1 MILPDSSVWI
11 DHLRHGEPRLVECLT
26 NAEVLFH
33 PFVVGEIAL
42 GSLARRHVVIDVL
55 QALPVALIARHEEVM
70 AFIEREQLHS
80 RGIGYIDVHLL
91 ASARLSDAPSGPGI
105 GA

>member
-42 GSLARRHVVIDVL
+42 QLRGQAGDRQVSGARVGLAQMLGGVASGLETGAASVQVLSL
-55 QALPVALIARHEEVM
+55 
-70 AFIEREQLHS
+70 
-80 RGIGYIDVHLL
+80 
-91 ASARLSDAPSGPGI
+91 
-105 GA
+105 